1 MKYNLKIQENEDM
14 KKHTTFKIGGNAKF
28 FIIPKNVQQILESIK
43 FAKSKN
49 LPYFI
54 LGNGSNL
61 LVDDKGYNGVIISL
75 KELNKISLE
84 KQGQNAFVCV
94 EAGVNLFRLNQFLA
108 NNSISGIEW
117 SYGIPA
123 SFGGS
128 VKMNAGAFE
137 KCVGDFL
144 CEITVL
150 KNGKIKKIKKINFS
164 YRNSFL
170 TDEIILSGKLKLKE
184 GEKDEIKAKMS
195 SFLTKRRQTQPYD
208 LPSAGSIF
216 KRNNFLP
223 AKIIDD
229 FGLKGLIL
237 GEAQISK
244 KHAGFIV
251 NLGNATSKDVLKL
264 IHIIKI
270 LAKEEGYEF
279 NEEIIHLK

>member
-14 KKHTTFKIGGNAKF
+14 KKHTTFKIGGNARF
-28 FIIPKNVQQILESIK
+28 FITPQNIQQLLKAIA

-61 LVDDKGYNGVIISL
+61 LVDDKGYNGVVISL
-75 KELNKISLE
+75 KELNKISLK
-84 KQGQNAFVCV
+84 KQGKRNLVDV
-94 EAGVNLFRLNQFLA
+94 EAGVNLFKLNQFLA
-108 NNSISGIEW
+108 KNNISGLEW

-137 KCVGDFL
+137 NCIGDFL

-150 KNGKIKKIKKINFS
+150 KDGKIKKLKKLNFS

-170 TDEIILSGKLKLKE
+170 TNEIVLSGRLKLKDGNQE
-184 GEKDEIKAKMS
+184 EIENKMS

-229 FGLKGLIL
+229 FGLKGLTL